1 MRASTRAR
9 VLRPEPVP
17 TSITGPSSGRRRAR
31 AMRRSASGCAVC
43 AEDDDMNAV
52 PLVLV
57 VGGDGLAIRV
67 CEELL
72 ATHGHRATVVW
83 MHDREL
89 AAKLAVLGDQ
99 CAYVAGAPDDDAALR
114 AAGVPEAD
122 AIMVL
127 SDDDRLNLQVA
138 LKARDINPAIRI
150 VMRQF
155 NRTLGVKIEENL
167 TNCSVLSLA
176 SHSAAAFAAAALDPG
191 SFGALRF
198 PDPGGV
204 LTAFATRTAAEL
216 GIAGLTAAAAQHRVG
231 GRVVALNGSRVVA
244 SSQAF
249 ARDDPGAGFARI
261 ERREWA
267 RDAGAV
273 DRTEPRERR
282 AEPRTRVTDRL
293 RRAWTAHPVLIRVA
307 AGAAAVFIAAV
318 TYFAV
323 ALKLDP
329 VTAFYFVAT
338 TFTSTGYGD
347 ITPLQPAGVRLASP
361 NRFALIASSML
372 MFAGVA
378 SIGIFIAF
386 ATSALTR
393 AQFTAIQGL
402 RQIRARGH
410 VLVFGCGNVGTRI
423 VEYLRALDRHVVVVE
438 LKPDPVLVELSNRG
452 GIELV
457 TGDAT
462 RDATLDLCN
471 IPHAHAVIAATDSDT
486 ANLEVAL
493 GVLARSKDASMVM
506 RVQDQA
512 FADSIARHFK
522 GIRTYSTAA
531 LAAPVFAMISRFPK
545 TRGRIALGDGAYS
558 LAERVEEQA
567 PQAPSAQDCIA
578 LGVWRNGAFRHVD
591 AFEET
596 EPFDRVLFLVPLSQF
611 KSELSQNGEAIA
623 VGTT

>member
-1 MRASTRAR
+1 M
-9 VLRPEPVP
+9 
-17 TSITGPSSGRRRAR
+17 
-31 AMRRSASGCAVC
+31 
-43 AEDDDMNAV
+43 
-52 PLVLV
+52 
-57 VGGDGLAIRV
+57 GGDGLAIRV

-72 ATHGHRATVVW
+72 ATHGHRAAVVW

-89 AAKLAVLGDQ
+89 ATRLGALGDQ
-99 CAYVAGAPDDDAALR
+99 CRYVPCPPDDDAALHD
-114 AAGVPEAD
+114 AGVGAAES
-122 AIMVL
+122 IMVL

-138 LKARDINPAIRI
+138 LKARDINPAIRV

-155 NRTLGVKIEENL
+155 NRTLGVKLEENL

-191 SFGALRF
+191 CFGALRF

-204 LTAFATRTAAEL
+204 LTAFATRPAAEL
-216 GIAGLTAAAAQHRVG
+216 GITGLTARAAQRRLCA
-231 GRVVALNGSRVVA
+231 RVVALNGSRAVPLPY
-244 SSQAF
+244 AF
-249 ARDDPGAGFARI
+249 ARDDQVTVFARV
-261 ERREWA
+261 ERLEAA
-267 RDAGAV
+267 RDAGTAERTQRRDPRSDRARTSAV
-273 DRTEPRERR
+273 E
-282 AEPRTRVTDRL
+282 RL
-293 RRAWTAHPVLIRVA
+293 RRFRSAHPIVIRVA
-307 AGAAAVFIAAV
+307 TAAATIFVVAV
-318 TYFAV
+318 IYFAL
-323 ALKLDP
+323 ALHLDP

-361 NRFALIASSML
+361 NRVALIASSLL
-372 MFAGVA
+372 MFAGVSA
-378 SIGIFIAF
+378 IGVFIAF

-402 RQIRARGH
+402 RQIRTRGH
-410 VLVFGCGNVGTRI
+410 VLVFGCGNVGSRV
-423 VEYLRALDRHVVVVE
+423 VEYLRALDRPVVVVE
-438 LKPDPVLVELSNRG
+438 LKPDPVLVEMSNRG

-471 IPHAHAVIAATDSDT
+471 IPHARAVIAATDSDT

-493 GVLARSKDASMVM
+493 GVLARNANASIVM

-531 LAAPVFAMISRFPK
+531 LAAPVFAMISRFKK
-545 TRGRIALGDGAYS
+545 TRGRITLGDDLYS
-558 LAERVEEQA
+558 LAERIEGQE
-567 PQAPSAQDCIA
+567 PQAPPAQDCIA
-578 LGVWRNGAFRHVD
+578 LGVWRNGAFHHVD
-591 AFEET
+591 AFAET

-611 KSELSQNGEAIA
+611 KAEPSQNEEAVA

>member
-244 SSQAF
+244 SSHAF
-249 ARDDPGAGFARI
+249 ARDDRVTVFARI
-261 ERREWA
+261 ERLEWA
-267 RDAGAV
+267 REAGAV

-307 AGAAAVFIAAV
+307 AGAAAIFIAAV

-361 NRFALIASSML
+361 NRFAL
-372 MFAGVA
+372 
-378 SIGIFIAF
+378 F

-402 RQIRARGH
+402 RQIRTRGH

-493 GVLARSKDASMVM
+493 GVLARSKDASVVM

-531 LAAPVFAMISRFPK
+531 L
-545 TRGRIALGDGAYS
+545 
-558 LAERVEEQA
+558 
-567 PQAPSAQDCIA
+567 
-578 LGVWRNGAFRHVD
+578 
-591 AFEET
+591 
-596 EPFDRVLFLVPLSQF
+596 
-611 KSELSQNGEAIA
+611 
-623 VGTT
+623 

>member
-1 MRASTRAR
+1 MK
-9 VLRPEPVP
+9 
-17 TSITGPSSGRRRAR
+17 
-31 AMRRSASGCAVC
+31 
-43 AEDDDMNAV
+43 AV

-57 VGGDGLAIRV
+57 VGGDALAVRV

-72 ATHGHRATVVW
+72 ATHGHRAAVVW

-89 AAKLAVLGDQ
+89 AAKLAALGDQ
-99 CAYVAGAPDDDAALR
+99 CRYVPAPPDDDAALR
-114 AAGVPEAD
+114 EAGVPD
-122 AIMVL
+122 AESIMVL

-155 NRTLGVKIEENL
+155 NRTLGVKLEENV

-191 SFGALRF
+191 CFGALRF

-204 LTAFATRTAAEL
+204 LAAFATRTAADL
-216 GIAGLTAAAAQHRVG
+216 GVAGLTAGAAQHRLG
-231 GRVVALNGSRVVA
+231 GRVVAVNGSRDVPA
-244 SSQAF
+244 AHAF
-249 ARDDPGAGFARI
+249 ARDDAVTVFARLERLEAAHEAGTTGRA
-261 ERREWA
+261 ERRERG
-267 RDAGAV
+267 RDPL
-273 DRTEPRERR
+273 RTGVRS
-282 AEPRTRVTDRL
+282 RL
-293 RRAWTAHPVLIRVA
+293 RRLWAAYPVLIRMA
-307 AGAAAVFIAAV
+307 GGAAAIFLLAV
-318 TYFAV
+318 VYFAF
-323 ALKLDP
+323 ALRLDP

-361 NRFALIASSML
+361 NRFALIASSLL

-402 RQIRARGH
+402 RQIRTRGH
-410 VLVFGCGNVGTRI
+410 VLVFGCGNVGTRV
-423 VEYLRALDRHVVVVE
+423 VEYLRALDRHVVAVE

-471 IPHAHAVIAATDSDT
+471 IPHARAVIAATDSDT

-493 GVLARSKDASMVM
+493 GVLARAKHVPVVM

-545 TRGRIALGDGAYS
+545 TRGRIVIGDDAYS
-558 LAERVEEQA
+558 LAERVEGQE
-567 PQAPSAQDCIA
+567 PQPPSAQQSIP
-578 LGVWRNGAFRHVD
+578 LGVWRNGAFCHVD
-591 AFEET
+591 AFADT
-596 EPFDRVLFLVPLSQF
+596 EPFDRLLFLVPLSQF
-611 KSELSQNGEAIA
+611 KSEPSQNGEAVA

>member
-1 MRASTRAR
+1 M
-9 VLRPEPVP
+9 
-17 TSITGPSSGRRRAR
+17 
-31 AMRRSASGCAVC
+31 
-43 AEDDDMNAV
+43 
-52 PLVLV
+52 VLV

-72 ATHGHRATVVW
+72 ATHGHRAAVVW

-89 AAKLAVLGDQ
+89 AARLAALGDR
-99 CAYVAGAPDDDAALR
+99 CRYVAGAPDDDAALR
-114 AAGVPEAD
+114 EAGVPEAA

-138 LKARDINPAIRI
+138 LKARDVNPGIRV

-155 NRTLGVKIEENL
+155 NRTLGVKLEENL
-167 TNCSVLSLA
+167 ANCSVLSLA

-191 SFGALRF
+191 CFGALRF
-198 PDPGGV
+198 PDPDGV
-204 LTAFATRTAAEL
+204 LTAFATRPAAEL
-216 GIAGLTAAAAQHRVG
+216 GIAGLTRGAAQHRLCA
-231 GRVVALNGSRVVA
+231 RVVALNGSRSVPPAHV
-244 SSQAF
+244 F
-249 ARDDPGAGFARI
+249 APDDSVTVFARI
-261 ERREWA
+261 ERLEA
-267 RDAGAV
+267 HEAGT
-273 DRTEPRERR
+273 TERAQRRERR
-282 AEPRTRVTDRL
+282 TGFRRGLADRL
-293 RRAWTAHPVLIRVA
+293 RRAWTTHPVIVRVA
-307 AGAAAVFIAAV
+307 AGAAAIFVLAV
-318 TYFAV
+318 IYFAV
-323 ALKLDP
+323 ELKLDF
-329 VTAFYFVAT
+329 VTAFYFAAT

-361 NRFALIASSML
+361 NRFALIAASLL

-402 RQIRARGH
+402 RQIRTRGH
-410 VLVFGCGNVGTRI
+410 VLVFGCGNVGTRV

-438 LKPDPVLVELSNRG
+438 LKPDPVLVEMSNRG

-471 IPHAHAVIAATDSDT
+471 IPHARAVIAATDSDT
-486 ANLEVAL
+486 ANLEIAL
-493 GVLARSKDASMVM
+493 GVLARSRHASVVM

-512 FADSIARHFK
+512 FADSIARHFQ

-545 TRGRIALGDGAYS
+545 TRGRIVLGDDAYS
-558 LAERVEEQA
+558 LAERVAEQG
-567 PQAPSAQDCIA
+567 PHPPPAQDCIP
-578 LGVWRNGAFRHVD
+578 LGVWRNDAFCHVD
-591 AFEET
+591 AFEEA

-611 KSELSQNGEAIA
+611 KSELSQNGEAVA

>member
-1 MRASTRAR
+1 
-9 VLRPEPVP
+9 
-17 TSITGPSSGRRRAR
+17 
-31 AMRRSASGCAVC
+31 
-43 AEDDDMNAV
+43 MNAV

-72 ATHGHRATVVW
+72 ATHGHRAAVVW

-89 AAKLAVLGDQ
+89 AAKLAALGDQ
-99 CAYVAGAPDDDAALR
+99 CRYVAGAPDDDAALR
-114 AAGVPEAD
+114 DAGVPDAD

-138 LKARDINPAIRI
+138 LKARDMNPAIRI

-155 NRTLGVKIEENL
+155 NRTLGVKLEENL
-167 TNCSVLSLA
+167 SNCSVLSLA

-191 SFGALRF
+191 CFGALRF

-216 GIAGLTAAAAQHRVG
+216 GIAGLAAGAAQHRLCA
-231 GRVVALNGSRVVA
+231 RVVALNGSRAVPP
-244 SSQAF
+244 SHAF
-249 ARDDPGAGFARI
+249 ARDDQVTVFACVERLEAAHEAGQAQRA
-261 ERREWA
+261 ERR
-267 RDAGAV
+267 
-273 DRTEPRERR
+273 DRP
-282 AEPRTRVTDRL
+282 AEPHTGVMERL
-293 RRAWTAHPVLIRVA
+293 RRVWVAYPVLIRVA
-307 AGAAAVFIAAV
+307 AGAAAIFIAAV
-318 TYFAV
+318 TYFAF
-323 ALKLDP
+323 ALQLDP

-347 ITPLQPAGVRLASP
+347 VTPLQSAGGRLASP
-361 NRFALIASSML
+361 NRVALIAASLL

-402 RQIRARGH
+402 RQIRTRGH
-410 VLVFGCGNVGTRI
+410 VLVFGCGNVGTRV

-438 LKPDPVLVELSNRG
+438 LKPDPVLVEMSNRG

-486 ANLEVAL
+486 ANLEIAL
-493 GVLARSKDASMVM
+493 GVLARSKHASVVM

-531 LAAPVFAMISRFPK
+531 LAAPVFAMIARFPK
-545 TRGRIALGDGAYS
+545 TRGRIALGDDAYS
-558 LAERVEEQA
+558 LAERVEGQE
-567 PQAPSAQDCIA
+567 PQPPSAQDCIP

-591 AFEET
+591 AFDET

-611 KSELSQNGEAIA
+611 KSELSQNGEAVA
-623 VGTT
+623 VRTT

>member
-1 MRASTRAR
+1 
-9 VLRPEPVP
+9 
-17 TSITGPSSGRRRAR
+17 
-31 AMRRSASGCAVC
+31 
-43 AEDDDMNAV
+43 MNAV

-57 VGGDGLAIRV
+57 VGGDGLAVRV

-72 ATHGHRATVVW
+72 ATHGHRAAVVW
-83 MHDREL
+83 MHGREL
-89 AAKLAVLGDQ
+89 AAKLAALGDR
-99 CAYVAGAPDDDAALR
+99 CRYVAGAPDEDAALR
-114 AAGVPEAD
+114 DAGVTEAES
-122 AIMVL
+122 IMVL

-138 LKARDINPAIRI
+138 LKARDINPDIRI

-155 NRTLGVKIEENL
+155 NRTLGVKLEENL
-167 TNCSVLSLA
+167 ANCSVLSLA
-176 SHSAAAFAAAALDPG
+176 SHSAAAFTSAALDPG
-191 SFGALRF
+191 CFGALRF
-198 PDPGGV
+198 PDPGGA

-216 GIAGLTAAAAQHRVG
+216 GIDGLTSGAAQHRLCA
-231 GRVVALNGSRVVA
+231 RVVALNGSRAVPPA
-244 SSQAF
+244 HEF
-249 ARDDPGAGFARI
+249 ARDDQVTVFACVERLEAAHEAGPAGRA
-261 ERREWA
+261 ERR
-267 RDAGAV
+267 
-273 DRTEPRERR
+273 DRGRGGGTGVME
-282 AEPRTRVTDRL
+282 RL
-293 RRAWTAHPVLIRVA
+293 RRVPTAYPILIRVA
-307 AGAAAVFIAAV
+307 AGAAAIFIAAV
-318 TYFAV
+318 IYFAV

-329 VTAFYFVAT
+329 VAAFYFVAT

-347 ITPLQPAGVRLASP
+347 ITPLQPDGTRLASP
-361 NRFALIASSML
+361 NRVALIAASL
-372 MFAGVA
+372 VMFAGVA

-402 RQIRARGH
+402 RQIRTRGH
-410 VLVFGCGNVGTRI
+410 ILVFGCGNVGTRV

-438 LKPDPVLVELSNRG
+438 LKPDPVLVEMSNRG

-471 IPHAHAVIAATDSDT
+471 IPHARAVIAATDSDT

-493 GVLARSKDASMVM
+493 GVLARSKYASVVM

-545 TRGRIALGDGAYS
+545 TRGRIVLGDDACT
-558 LAERVEEQA
+558 LAERVEGQE
-567 PQAPSAQDCIA
+567 PHPPSAQDCIP
-578 LGVWRNGAFRHVD
+578 LGVWRNGAFRHID

-596 EPFDRVLFLVPLSQF
+596 EPFDRVLILVP
-611 KSELSQNGEAIA
+611 A